1 MSIEPNKR
9 TFFNNDNLGAMLS
22 SGDCS
27 GKPGVA
33 STDNNDI
40 SSFFSDVQADKKGR
54 LAEEAKVVNAKKR
67 LRLSI
72 C

>member
-1 MSIEPNKR
+1 MSIETNKR

-40 SSFFSDVQADKKGR
+40 SSFFFRMYKPTRKAG
-54 LAEEAKVVNAKKR
+54 
-67 LRLSI
+67 
-72 C
+72 

>member
-27 GKPGVA
+27 GKPGV
-33 STDNNDI
+33 
-40 SSFFSDVQADKKGR
+40 
-54 LAEEAKVVNAKKR
+54 EEAKVVNAKKR

>member
-22 SGDCS
+22 SGDCA
-27 GKPGVA
+27 A
-33 STDNNDI
+33 SPEWPAPITTT
-40 SSFFSDVQADKKGR
+40 SVRFFSDVQADKKGR